1 MSCEDYCPE
10 VHNDPDFEIVET
22 SDTSSNE
29 EQDEAA
35 EVKKKLENKVQ
46 NMIKKE
52 VNEKFKVPDRMD
64 HPAFKE
70 IRTSEFDKLSEEEKI
85 NKVAIAFHQTGGID
99 ISNILELKMLMV

>member
-1 MSCEDYCPE
+1 
-10 VHNDPDFEIVET
+10 
-22 SDTSSNE
+22 
-29 EQDEAA
+29 
-35 EVKKKLENKVQ
+35 
-46 NMIKKE
+46 MIKKE

-99 ISNILELKMLMV
+99 ISNILELKMLMVLIGATEQLEGFKNFPRDEVYRLLDMIIYHANKHMESLDV